1 MRRSYDA
8 CPVGRREG
16 LRLEEDLVNIS
27 LNFVIHTE
35 ELVLIGF
42 EMI

>member
-16 LRLEEDLVNIS
+16 LRLEEDLNIS
-27 LNFVIHTE
+27 LNFVLHTE